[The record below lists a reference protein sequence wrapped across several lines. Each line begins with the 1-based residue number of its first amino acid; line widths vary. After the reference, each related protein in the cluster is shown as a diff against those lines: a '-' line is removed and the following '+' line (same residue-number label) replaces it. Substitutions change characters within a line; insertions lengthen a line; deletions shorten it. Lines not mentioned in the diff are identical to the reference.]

1 MKTKARKKSARKRRL
16 KKQAPPPRVQ
26 KPIDRLRNPQTRA
39 EYTIGELSAEI
50 KKSHVHWREIWRH
63 GTSDPFFED
72 GTNLNLVANHIRY
85 WQDLARLWCERH
97 GVATPGITSVF
108 VPAEMDPRWM
118 APGSRAA
125 KFSLNPKEETRAETR
140 K

>member
-1 MKTKARKKSARKRRL
+1 MKARVKKKSARRRRL
-16 KKQAPPPRVQ
+16 AKKVAPPKVQ
-26 KPIDRLRNPQTRA
+26 KPIDRLRNPHTRS
-39 EYTIGELSAEI
+39 EYTIEELSAEI

-85 WQDLARLWCERH
+85 WQDLARTWCERH
-97 GVATPGITSVF
+97 QAAAPRIALVF
-108 VPAEMDPRWM
+108 VPAEMDPQWM
-118 APGSRAA
+118 APGSRAGR
-125 KFSLNPKEETRAETR
+125 FSLNRKEPAHAETR